1 MDTGNDPGNDP
12 GNGNDTGSSNGNDT
26 YSGNGNGTYSGT
38 GTDTKRMNDRELF
51 ELGIT
56 RTTIN
61 IYHVGPY
68 KYSKLKDALE
78 EVMRNNTKKKD
89 TDF

>member
-12 GNGNDTGSSNGNDT
+12 GND
-26 YSGNGNGTYSGT
+26 SGT
-38 GTDTKRMNDRELF
+38 GTGTGADIERMNDKELF

-56 RTTIN
+56 RTTVD

-78 EVMRNNTKKKD
+78 EAMRNNTKKNN